1 MTRRASSDSAD
12 GLTLGAVLTSLELE
26 DALLVDPG
34 SGRSGRGS
42 LRVED
47 GIVTSVRWADGAD
60 GADGT
65 EPVVVVAPGFVDLH
79 AHLREPGGEDAE
91 TFATGLSAAAHG
103 GFTFVCT
110 MADTRPTLD
119 RPEVVQRVVSAAAA
133 AGSAVR
139 ARPYGAVT
147 LGREGVTLAPLASLA
162 AAGVVG
168 FSDDPAPTTDP
179 ALLRAALT
187 EAGAL
192 GLAVTIHA
200 DEPSLSGGAEANEG
214 LPATILGLRGTSV
227 AAEVSAVSRAIAVL
241 RQVSEEAPADVRP
254 HLHVAHLSAAVSL
267 EPIRA
272 ARDEGLRVTCDVA
285 PHHLA
290 LHDGWLGG
298 DRRYAWDAAAE
309 PWAGARADA
318 APFHTSTRLDP
329 PLRSPDDA
337 IALLAALADGTIDAI
352 VSDHGPARTVD
363 KELPF
368 GDAVPGVTSL
378 ETTLGLVLEAVDAG
392 RLSLVRAMRALSL
405 GPWRA
410 IDGARLDL
418 AEPVLR
424 EGFEAN
430 LVVFDRADSWTVT
443 ASELRSRSSNTPLLG
458 RALPGRVL
466 LTVARGRLA
475 WLDPNAG

>member
-1 MTRRASSDSAD
+1 MARSAFAAGLTRRAVVTA
-12 GLTLGAVLTSLELE
+12 LEIG
-26 DALLVDPG
+26 DALLVETG
-34 SGRSGRGS
+34 SGRSGRGA

-47 GIVTSVRWADGAD
+47 GIITAVRWSDEAG
-60 GADGT
+60 GV
-65 EPVVVVAPGFVDLH
+65 EPSIVVAPAFIDLH
-79 AHLREPGGEDAE
+79 AHLREPGEEDAE
-91 TFATGLSAAAHG
+91 TFATGLAAAAHG
-103 GFTFVCT
+103 GFGYVCT
-110 MADTRPTLD
+110 MADTRPSLD
-119 RPEVVQRVVSAAAA
+119 RPEVVQRVLAAAA
-133 AGSAVR
+133 AAGAGSAVR

-192 GLAVTIHA
+192 GLVVVIHA
-200 DEPSLSGGAEANEG
+200 DEPSLSAGAEANEG
-214 LPATILGLRGTSV
+214 LPATILGLRGASV

-241 RQVSEEAPADVRP
+241 RQVSAEAPADVRP
-254 HLHVAHLSAAVSL
+254 HLHVAHLSAAASL

-298 DRRYAWDAAAE
+298 DRRWAWDAAAA
-309 PWAGARADA
+309 PWAGAAVDA

-352 VSDHGPARTVD
+352 VSDHGPARAVD

-378 ETTLGLVLEAVDAG
+378 ETTLGLVLEAVGAG

-424 EGFEAN
+424 EGLEAN
-430 LVVFDRADSWTVT
+430 LVVFDRSDSWTV
-443 ASELRSRSSNTPLLG
+443 SRATLHSRAENTPLLG
-458 RALPGRVL
+458 RTLPGRVL

-475 WLDPNAG
+475 WLDEDPDSE